1 MLYKKSGEFEI
12 HGLFPKPIF
21 KVDNLLINKL
31 DYYKKLIK
39 SYNKKLTRNDYNN
52 VDSSHQLINI
62 HKENNFKELF
72 DSILKYT
79 KYFLKE
85 TGYDNIDNIKINNSW
100 FNISKKNDYLQKH
113 IHKGSLI
120 SGAFYIKSGKNDT
133 IDFFDNNDMTTDP
146 ERCTEISLSSTS
158 FSFDCVPAR
167 LLLFKSS
174 LEHGTPKQTSKE
186 KIVISFNI
194 NIQ

>member
-1 MLYKKSGEFEI
+1 MIYKKSGEVEI
-12 HGLFPKPIF
+12 HALFPKPIF
-21 KVDNLLINKL
+21 KVDNLFIDKL

-39 SYNKKLTRNDYNN
+39 SYNKKLIRDDYNN

-62 HKENNFKELF
+62 HINDHFKKLF
-72 DSILKYT
+72 NTILKYT
-79 KYFLKE
+79 KSFLKE
-85 TGYDNIDNIKINNSW
+85 TGYDNIENTKINNSW

-120 SGAFYIKSGKNDT
+120 SGVFYIKSNKNDT
-133 IDFFDNNDMTTDP
+133 INFFDNNDMTVDS
-146 ERCTEISLSSTS
+146 ERCTEISLSSTA
-158 FSFDCVPAR
+158 FSFDCVPGR

-194 NIQ
+194 NI

>member
-1 MLYKKSGEFEI
+1 MLINKNNEFEI
-12 HGLFPKPIF
+12 HGLFPKPIL
-21 KVDNLLINKL
+21 KVDNLFTDKL
-31 DYYKKLIK
+31 NNYEKTIK
-39 SYNKKLTRNDYNN
+39 SYNQKLIRNDYNN
-52 VDSSHQLINI
+52 VDTSHNLINI
-62 HKENNFKELF
+62 HIEKEFTDLF
-72 DSILKYT
+72 DTILNYSKV
-79 KYFLKE
+79 FLKE
-85 TGYDNIDNIKINNSW
+85 IGYDNLNNIKINNSW

-133 IDFFDNNDMTTDP
+133 IDFFDNNDMTMDP
-146 ERCTEISLSSTS
+146 ERCTELSTTA
-158 FSFDCVPAR
+158 FSFNCIPGR

-194 NIQ
+194 NIL

>member
-1 MLYKKSGEFEI
+1 MLINKKNEFEI
-12 HGLFPKPIF
+12 CGIFPKHIF
-21 KVDNLLINKL
+21 KVDSLFNNKL
-31 DYYKKLIK
+31 DYFEKSIK
-39 SYNKKLTRNDYNN
+39 SFNQKLVRNDYNN
-52 VDSSHQLINI
+52 VDTSHNVINL
-62 HKENNFKELF
+62 HNKDNFKELF
-72 DSILKYT
+72 DSILDYS

-85 TGYDNIDNIKINNSW
+85 IGYDNISNIKINNSW

-133 IDFFDNNDMTTDP
+133 IDFFDNNDMIIDS
-146 ERCTEISLSSTS
+146 ERCTQFSGGA
-158 FSFDCVPAR
+158 FSFDCTPGR

-174 LEHGTPKQTSKE
+174 LEHGTPKQTSEE

-194 NIQ
+194 SI